1 VTQFLWIPGPLP
13 SLNDIIDARRRIF
26 RVKGKPAGDA
36 YTKLKAAWTTRI
48 RLRAL
53 AQRFRPVQ
61 FGAFSYL
68 CVERDR
74 KRDPSN
80 VVAGAVKLIEDALQ
94 AAELLPNDG
103 WAQVTAIAPF
113 WDVGDPAGVLVA
125 VGEVALS
132 KAALVQRWEM
142 GRAA

>member
-1 VTQFLWIPGPLP
+1 VSCGHP
-13 SLNDIIDARRRIF
+13 STLSIRHDVGFVI
-26 RVKGKPAGDA
+26 VKCRDCLHGW
-36 YTKLKAAWTTRI
+36 LEI
-48 RLRAL
+48 
-53 AQRFRPVQ
+53 

-80 VVAGAVKLIEDALQ
+80 VVAGAIKLIEDALQ

-113 WDVGDPAGVLVA
+113 WDVGDPPGVLVA